1 MKEGFGNLISEKL
14 KYSGYFVKNRFH
26 GSGSL
31 IDGQKNHYEGEFV
44 NNVKEG
50 MGKYR
55 SGDGSVYYVGNF

>member
-31 IDGQKNHYEGEFV
+31 IDG
-44 NNVKEG
+44 
-50 MGKYR
+50 
-55 SGDGSVYYVGNF
+55 